1 MLWAPMGYFSER
13 IGKFGKTIKS
23 IKHMLVKRLFT
34 VHILVTYRALIL
46 FGKRENYT
54 ELNMKGDNIDQK

>member
-1 MLWAPMGYFSER
+1 
-13 IGKFGKTIKS
+13 
-23 IKHMLVKRLFT
+23 MLVKRLFT

-46 FGKRENYT
+46 FGKKDNYA